1 MIRQVQQ
8 NLNGPMNNGKIA
20 SGVHANGIARNVSTK
35 PTAKAK
41 GKSKAKARPKTRSK
55 KNTTMSVV
63 QSTHANIRVS
73 SQAHNSIPPFTAISA
88 ANVPSNRNI
97 GNRLMSVPTP
107 QMNKQASLLDSIL
120 QGGNNCDNINSGSTM
135 SQQNVPSMMSQ
146 GQSSQARRGA
156 NLLMSQPSRGG
167 ANLVFSQQARFP

>member
-73 SQAHNSIPPFTAISA
+73 SQARNYALISFLHMTILSER
-88 ANVPSNRNI
+88 P
-97 GNRLMSVPTP
+97 LQP
-107 QMNKQASLLDSIL
+107 QYW
-120 QGGNNCDNINSGSTM
+120 
-135 SQQNVPSMMSQ
+135 
-146 GQSSQARRGA
+146 
-156 NLLMSQPSRGG
+156 
-167 ANLVFSQQARFP
+167 